1 MTKKS
6 KRPAP
11 EKSVSAS
18 FKKLEKKAHSG
29 DAKIVIAAIRLLCE
43 VISELKKPAKAT
55 PRTRRKSPTPKAPN
69 VSS

>member
-6 KRPAP
+6 KRPTP

-29 DAKIVIAAIRLLCE
+29 DAKIVVAAIRLLCE
-43 VISELKKPAKAT
+43 VISELKHPAKA
-55 PRTRRKSPTPKAPN
+55 PCRTSRKAAAPKA
-69 VSS
+69 SDSTS